1 MLRRIALLSTLFLL
15 CLSFICAQE
24 NAQNQQNFSGEQTS
38 AEDTASYGKQASSVD
53 KISAGEEKFSVSQES
68 SENQKSKCSS
78 QTQTFFVVN
87 FPENFEKKV
96 SDCVR
101 IENSFSTE
109 KGILSNYL
117 TISLANSFDYLYG
130 KNYSAVQFTEDSTS
144 FIFENTFWL
153 IRKYKIENENPKLI
167 FKLGTDFYY
176 NYEYLTSISS
186 KHNLFYGLNFEHNFR
201 NLITS
206 RGKIFCGS
214 RFSHIFVFGKDS
226 PYIYNWDLQ
235 AKFEFIFHSALKL
248 EPYFSIASF
257 EDFRYPLFCA
267 PIFTFGAIYEIK
279 KNFTFGILGS
289 VRYIDFFT
297 LSSYID
303 SWVLKIYIE
312 YQIDEVSTFFSK
324 FFD

>member
-1 MLRRIALLSTLFLL
+1 MLKRIALLSTLFLL

-24 NAQNQQNFSGEQTS
+24 NVPNPQNFSGKQAS
-38 AEDTASYGKQASSVD
+38 AEDTATYGKQASSGD
-53 KISAGEEKFSVSQES
+53 KISADEEKFSVSQES

-78 QTQTFFVVN
+78 QTQTFFVIN
-87 FPENFEKKV
+87 FPQNLKKV

-167 FKLGTDFYY
+167 FKLGADFYY
-176 NYEYLTSISS
+176 NYEYLSFISS

-206 RGKIFCGS
+206 RGEIFCGS
-214 RFSHIFVFGKDS
+214 RFSHIFAFGKDS

-267 PIFTFGAIYEIK
+267 PIFTFGAIYETK

>member
-1 MLRRIALLSTLFLL
+1 MLKRIALLSTLFLL

-24 NAQNQQNFSGEQTS
+24 NPQATEKLQLAQKDFQKTQNPLLTPENSQESAKPPLAQENPQNQQNFYGEQKNS
-38 AEDTASYGKQASSVD
+38 AN
-53 KISAGEEKFSVSQES
+53 QES

-78 QTQTFFVVN
+78 QTQTFFVIN
-87 FPENFEKKV
+87 FPQNLKKEV

-153 IRKYKIENENPKLI
+153 IRKYKIEDENPKLI
-167 FKLGTDFYY
+167 FKLGADFYY

-214 RFSHIFVFGKDS
+214 RFSHIFAFGKGS

-235 AKFEFIFHSALKL
+235 AQFEFIFHSALKL

-267 PIFTFGAIYEIK
+267 PILRLALFTK
-279 KNFTFGILGS
+279 QRKILLLE
-289 VRYIDFFT
+289 F
-297 LSSYID
+297 
-303 SWVLKIYIE
+303 
-312 YQIDEVSTFFSK
+312 
-324 FFD
+324 